1 MAVGTLSGWQISG
14 AGDLREPRLLTVPKT
29 TARNRRRQNRVM
41 SWPNIIHE
49 EEDSDED
56 IPLAKLIEKERLKR
70 LQKEAAKD
78 DHPLE
83 TLPEEVNTEILDKE
97 TIPSSPESELP
108 GPFLLSQSQLGEIS
122 TDSRVMDTVAEKQHN
137 YPTVSTRNDVGE
149 DKGPDQGVH
158 TEVHSHPRME
168 QSDDNLPE
176 RPEEDISINPSSEP
190 EPVKK
195 SGKFLYGNSKKGKS
209 LVKKRNR
216 SSQELS
222 RDLSSNSSDAA
233 ARLGGRRFV
242 VSCSQTTEGVSDGN
256 HLYYRN
262 DSSPDIFD

>member
-41 SWPNIIHE
+41 SWPNIVHE
-49 EEDSDED
+49 EEDSDDD

-78 DHPLE
+78 DHPPE
-83 TLPEEVNTEILDKE
+83 TLPEEVNTENLDKE

-108 GPFLLSQSQLGEIS
+108 GPFVLSQSQLGEIS
-122 TDSRVMDTVAEKQHN
+122 TDSRVVDTVAGEKQHDA
-137 YPTVSTRNDVGE
+137 TVFKRNDVSEG
-149 DKGPDQGVH
+149 KGPDQSVH

-176 RPEEDISINPSSEP
+176 RPEEHIPIKQSSEP

-242 VSCSQTTEGVSDGN
+242 VSCSQTTEGVGDGN